1 MAAPNIVGVATITGK
16 TAVANAIGNSTA
28 VEILANGS
36 SSDDVYKVN
45 AILISN
51 IASPA
56 ADTTVSVFLRRSG
69 ADYYIVN
76 GIDVPQK
83 STLDVLNK
91 PIYLEEGD
99 SLRILAGHASALDA
113 VCSYEVIT
121 D

>member
-1 MAAPNIVGVATITGK
+1 M
-16 TAVANAIGNSTA
+16 ANAIGNSTA

-45 AILISN
+45 AILVSN
-51 IASPA
+51 VYG
-56 ADTTVSVFLRRSG
+56 ADTTVTVDFRRG
-69 ADYYIVN
+69 GTDYSIVTA
-76 GIDVPQK
+76 IDVPNK

-99 SLRILAGHASALDA
+99 SLRMLAGHASALDA

>member
-45 AILISN
+45 AILVSN
-51 IASPA
+51 VYG
-56 ADTTVSVFLRRSG
+56 ADTTVTVDFRRG
-69 ADYYIVN
+69 GVDYSIVTT
-76 GIDVPQK
+76 IDVPNK

-99 SLRILAGHASALDA
+99 SLRILAGHAAALDA

>member
-1 MAAPNIVGVATITGK
+1 MTAPNIVGVATITGK

-45 AILISN
+45 AILVSN
-51 IASPA
+51 VYG
-56 ADTTVSVFLRRSG
+56 ADTTVTVDFRRG
-69 ADYYIVN
+69 GTDYSIVTT
-76 GIDVPQK
+76 IDVPNK

>member
-1 MAAPNIVGVATITGK
+1 MAAPNIVEVATITGK

-45 AILISN
+45 AILVSN
-51 IASPA
+51 VYG
-56 ADTTVSVFLRRSG
+56 ADTTVTVDFRRG
-69 ADYYIVN
+69 GTDYSIVTT
-76 GIDVPQK
+76 IDVPNK

>member
-45 AILISN
+45 AILVSN
-51 IASPA
+51 VYG
-56 ADTTVSVFLRRSG
+56 ADTTVTVDFRRG
-69 ADYYIVN
+69 GTDYSIVTT
-76 GIDVPQK
+76 IDVPNK

>member
-45 AILISN
+45 AILVSN
-51 IASPA
+51 VYG
-56 ADTTVSVFLRRSG
+56 ADTTVTVDFRRG
-69 ADYYIVN
+69 GTDYSIVTA
-76 GIDVPQK
+76 IDVPNK